1 MARRVIVGGLVV
13 AIAASVAGF
22 PFETRGAH
30 DWSGFFF
37 IVWALAA
44 FVAAGLLAVQTA
56 RAGSDLAAVGF
67 AAVALYGLG
76 TTLNSSLLARGLVE
90 ASVGIQPGVW
100 AMLALGL
107 ALIGL
112 SGRMS
117 GWVRT
122 VGLAAAAGHAIAA
135 TAVLFG
141 AELPHTGAEASDWPS
156 LLVAVSKLLLWATM
170 VGWILDQRRQPDDVR
185 SLA

>member
-37 IVWALAA
+37 IVWALAL
-44 FVAAGLLAVQTA
+44 FAAASLLAVQTA

>member
-22 PFETRGAH
+22 PFEPLGAH

-37 IVWALAA
+37 VLWALALFA
-44 FVAAGLLAVQTA
+44 AAGLLAVQA
-56 RAGSDLAAVGF
+56 GRANDDLAAIGF

-76 TTLNSSLLARGLVE
+76 TTLNASLLARGLLE

-112 SGRMS
+112 SGRFT
-117 GWVRT
+117 GWVRSA
-122 VGLAAAAGHAIAA
+122 GLAAAAGHAVAA
-135 TAVLFG
+135 VAVLFG
-141 AELPHTGAEASDWPS
+141 ADLPHTGAEASDWPS

-170 VGWILDQRRQPDDVR
+170 VGWILAHRRQPDHETN
-185 SLA
+185 LT

>member
-1 MARRVIVGGLVV
+1 MARRVVIGGLVV

-22 PFETRGAH
+22 PFEPRGAH
-30 DWSGFFF
+30 AWSGFFF
-37 IVWALAA
+37 VVWALAL
-44 FVAAGLLAVQTA
+44 FAAASLLAAQAA
-56 RAGSDLAAVGF
+56 RAGNDVAAVGF
-67 AAVALYGLG
+67 VAVACYGLG
-76 TTLNSSLLARGLVE
+76 TTLNASLLARGLLE

-107 ALIGL
+107 TLIGV
-112 SGRMS
+112 SGRLP

-141 AELPHTGAEASDWPS
+141 AELPHTGGQASDWPS

-170 VGWILDQRRQPDDVR
+170 VGWVLDQRHQPDR
-185 SLA
+185 EGSLT